1 MTSFY
6 IILGLALWIALAFW
20 PATLAKRKGYSFVL
34 FLVLSWFVSFVITLI
49 VVLFLKD
56 KTMTA
61 ADRSADKAAEAVLEE
76 EDEKL

>member
-1 MTSFY
+1 MFY
-6 IILGLALWIALAFW
+6 ILGLVLWILFAFW
-20 PATLAKRKGYSFVL
+20 PAMLAKRKGYSFIL

-61 ADRSADKAAEAVLEE
+61 ADRAADKAADAALAKEE
-76 EDEKL
+76 NRA